1 MYQSIF
7 KFVVTT
13 LTILTANL
21 LTTFLTNMLIIHK
34 WYTKPIRF
42 TLIAMLIIT
51 VIFYP
56 LFARLEVWLNNLSRR
71 FLKAGKTLAG
81 RYLGLILMF
90 LAGLLILTYFYAD
103 MWYSINIFKMIGS
116 GRILEMF

>member
-1 MYQSIF
+1 MYQRVF

-21 LTTFLTNMLIIHK
+21 VANYSTGLLFSHK
-34 WYTKPIRF
+34 YDTKPLRF

-56 LFARLEVWLNNLSRR
+56 LFARLEIWLNKLSRR
-71 FLKAGKTLAG
+71 FLKAGRSIAG
-81 RYLGLILMF
+81 RTLGLILVF
-90 LAGLLILTYFYAD
+90 LTGILVLTYFYAE
-103 MWYSINIFKMIGS
+103 MWYSINIFIMIYS
-116 GRILEMF
+116 GKILQMF

>member
-1 MYQSIF
+1 MYQRVF

-21 LTTFLTNMLIIHK
+21 VANFLTGLLFSHK
-34 WYTKPIRF
+34 YDTKPLRF

-56 LFARLEVWLNNLSRR
+56 LFARLEIWLNKLSRR
-71 FLKAGKTLAG
+71 FLKAGGSIAG
-81 RYLGLILMF
+81 RTLGLIVVF
-90 LAGLLILTYFYAD
+90 LTGMLVLTYFYAE
-103 MWYSINIFKMIGS
+103 MWYSINIFKMIYS
-116 GRILEMF
+116 GKILQMF